1 MRGKESIGKISYDQ
15 LQSLLGMYDSYAP
28 SNIEGLDEMRY
39 NSIPD
44 TLQLRKEEGD
54 AFLDKPEVESLME
67 WKL

>member
-1 MRGKESIGKISYDQ
+1 MRETESICKISYDQ

-28 SNIEGLDEMRY
+28 KNIEGLDEMRY

-44 TLQLRKEEGD
+44 TLQLRKQEGN
-54 AFLDKPEVESLME
+54 AFLDKPEAESLME